1 MNDPKLL
8 QKTKKAGLIYFF
20 KNSNLAVRK
29 INRMGKETVMIIGSC
44 GQVGTELTESLRAI
58 YGTSNVVA
66 CDIRKP
72 EADFWKAGPFEQMDV
87 LDTQRIAE
95 VFKKY
100 KPVQVYHL
108 AALLSATAEKNP
120 KLGWSLNMDGLFYV
134 FDAALEYGVK
144 QLFWPSSIAVFGPN
158 TPKQNTPQNCVMDPN
173 TVYGITKQTGERY
186 CEYYFKRYGLDVRSL
201 RYPGLIGYKADAGG
215 GTTDYAVEIF
225 HEALKVGRYD
235 CFLSQNTA
243 LPMLYM
249 PDAVKATLEIT
260 HAEASRVKNRS
271 SYNISG
277 FSLTPALLAEKIKK
291 HLNSFEISYTPDHR
305 QAIADS
311 WPQSINDADARADWG
326 WKNDFDLDAMV
337 VDMLKNLAPRYKSA
351 VL

>member
-1 MNDPKLL
+1 MIKPKLL
-8 QKTKKAGLIYFF
+8 QKSKFGGFLYFF
-20 KNSNLAVRK
+20 KTSNLAVCK
-29 INRMGKETVMIIGSC
+29 IKGMSKETVMIIGSC
-44 GQVGTELTESLRAI
+44 GQVGTELTESLRTL

-72 EADFWKAGPFEQMDV
+72 EADFWSEGPFEQMDV
-87 LDTQRIAE
+87 LDVKKIAE
-95 VFKKY
+95 LLKKY
-100 KPVQVYHL
+100 KPTQIYHL

-134 FDAALEYGVK
+134 FDAALEFGVK
-144 QLFWPSSIAVFGPN
+144 RVFWPSSIAVFGPN
-158 TPKQNTPQNCVMDPN
+158 TPKQNTPQYCVMDPN

-186 CEYYFKRYGLDVRSL
+186 CEYYHKRYGLDVRSI
-201 RYPGLIGYKADAGG
+201 RYPGLIGYKAEAGG

-225 HEALKVGRYD
+225 HEALKNGKYE
-235 CFLSQNTA
+235 CFLGENTF

-260 HAEASRVKNRS
+260 HAESNLIKNRS

-277 FSLTPALLAEKIKK
+277 FSFTPALLAEKIKK
-291 HLNSFEISYTPDHR
+291 HVSNFEITYKPDHR

-311 WPQSINDADARADWG
+311 WPQSIDDAEARSDWG

-337 VDMLKNLAPRYKSA
+337 ADMIKNLAPRYKTGEM
-351 VL
+351 